1 MSDEDRQSDDETYDL
16 EPVEPV
22 EPVETTDDDDIAT
35 DAVERAASSDRRC
48 QSCGAPMP
56 EDESVMVCPSCGY
69 DIVTNRVIDPA
80 KAAQDV
86 ADDEHADHEP
96 EEPAAPLFADASW
109 KPYLI
114 PAAVLLASVAFAMIA
129 GWSSFYPRDA
139 GRFFDEGG
147 AAVLDAPRVS
157 LRFGA
162 VLRLFVGSGVLVACG
177 LAAAR
182 ATAWAEERPLGDLR
196 GAASRLGLA
205 VALAALVRLLPIDSV
220 VLQNVVHGVL
230 GIAAIAL
237 ISMLVIGNRGRV
249 LGLFL
254 VGWALAFL
262 LVVPVARL
270 VAWSIPIF

>member
-1 MSDEDRQSDDETYDL
+1 MSDEDRQPDNETYDL
-16 EPVEPV
+16 EPVESA
-22 EPVETTDDDDIAT
+22 DAADSAT
-35 DAVERAASSDRRC
+35 GEVERSASSDRRC
-48 QSCGAPMP
+48 QACGAPMP
-56 EDESVMVCPSCGY
+56 ENESVMVCPSCGY

-80 KAAQDV
+80 AAAAAAV
-86 ADDEHADHEP
+86 ADDADDEP
-96 EEPAAPLFADASW
+96 EETAAPLFADASW

-114 PAAVLLASVAFAMIA
+114 PAAVLLATVAFAMIA
-129 GWSSFYPRDA
+129 GWSSFYARED

-147 AAVLDAPRVS
+147 AAVLDAPRLP

-162 VLRLFVGSGVLVACG
+162 VLRLIVGSGVLVGCG

-182 ATAWAEERPLGDLR
+182 ATAWAEERPVGDLR

-205 VALAALVRLLPIDSV
+205 VALAALARLVPIDSV

-230 GIAAIAL
+230 GIGAIAGMSL
-237 ISMLVIGNRGRV
+237 LVLGNRGRR

-254 VGWALAFL
+254 VSWGLAFL

-270 VAWSIPIF
+270 IAWSIPIF

>member
-1 MSDEDRQSDDETYDL
+1 MSDEDRQPDNETYDL
-16 EPVEPV
+16 EPVESA
-22 EPVETTDDDDIAT
+22 DAADSAT
-35 DAVERAASSDRRC
+35 GEVERSASSDRRC
-48 QSCGAPMP
+48 QACGAPMP
-56 EDESVMVCPSCGY
+56 ENESVMVCPSCGY

-80 KAAQDV
+80 AAAAAAV
-86 ADDEHADHEP
+86 ADAADES
-96 EEPAAPLFADASW
+96 EETAAPLFADASW

-114 PAAVLLASVAFAMIA
+114 PAAVLLATVAFAMIA
-129 GWSSFYPRDA
+129 GWSSFYARED
-139 GRFFDEGG
+139 GRFFDENG

-182 ATAWAEERPLGDLR
+182 ATAWAEERPVGDLR

-205 VALAALVRLLPIDSV
+205 VALAALARLVPVDSV

-230 GIAAIAL
+230 GIGAIAG
-237 ISMLVIGNRGRV
+237 ISMLVLGSRGRL

-254 VGWALAFL
+254 VSWGLAFL

-270 VAWSIPIF
+270 IAWSIPLF